1 MNIQAVHVIVHT
13 PEQVRGIV
21 SDARDIANETD
32 ATGSE
37 WEAIFRE
44 SCRLLGQRYTVVST
58 PEPVDLSKLRG
69 F

>member
-1 MNIQAVHVIVHT
+1 MNINAVHIIVHT

-44 SCRLLGQRYTVVST
+44 ACHLLGQRYTVASM